1 MGRRLA
7 LAVPVIAAAVAAAAC
22 GSSSTTKTSAAAD
35 AVAVSAD
42 DFDTKHFDATS
53 IEVDNE
59 YLPLVPG
66 TQLTY
71 DGESIE
77 DGKSTPHRVV
87 TTVTDL
93 VKKIDGVDVVVVWER
108 DFVRDDL
115 QEAELSFLAQDTTG
129 TVWHF
134 GEYVEPYEDG
144 KALVGGQ
151 AWMVGHLEGAKAG
164 ILMPATPRTG
174 TPSYS
179 EGFAPAPYY
188 WSDLA
193 QVDQV
198 GRKTTV
204 PTGSY
209 QDVVVVK
216 EWSEDDPRAIQLK
229 YYAPGVGVVRV
240 GWAGDDDQQETLTLT
255 MLEHLTADELATV
268 REKALQME
276 TRAYVYSTTPAA
288 RRRAPGS

>member
-1 MGRRLA
+1 VRRLA
-7 LAVPVIAAAVAAAAC
+7 VAASLIALALVLPAC
-22 GSSSTTKTSAAAD
+22 GSGSTTKTSD
-35 AVAVSAD
+35 AGEVATSAD
-42 DFDTKHFDATS
+42 DFAPENFDASS
-53 IEVDNE
+53 IEVDNR
-59 YLPLVPG
+59 YMPLAPG

-71 DGESIE
+71 DGKDRQ
-77 DGKSTPHRVV
+77 DGKTTPHRVV

-115 QEAELSFLAQDTTG
+115 QEAELSFLAQDDTG

-144 KALVGGQ
+144 KVMIGGQ
-151 AWMVGHLEGAKAG
+151 AWMVGHLAAAKAG
-164 ILMPATPRTG
+164 ILMPADPEVG

-204 PTGSY
+204 PAGSY

-216 EWSEDDPRAIQLK
+216 EWSEDDPEAIQLK

-240 GWAGDDDQQETLTLT
+240 GWGGNDDQQETLTLT
-255 MLEHLTADELATV
+255 SVEHLSPKQLDAV
-268 REKALQME
+268 REEALKME
-276 TRAYVYSTTPAA
+276 TRAYVYGTTPPA
-288 RRRAPGS
+288 RPRAPGS